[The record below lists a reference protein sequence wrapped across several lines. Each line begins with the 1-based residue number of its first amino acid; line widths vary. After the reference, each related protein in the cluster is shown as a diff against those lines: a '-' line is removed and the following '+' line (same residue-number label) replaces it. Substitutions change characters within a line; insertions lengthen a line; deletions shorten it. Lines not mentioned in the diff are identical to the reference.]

1 MVAIWL
7 EHSWKTIGVPAITK
21 MSEPT
26 LPSIIIGFDMETSEW
41 GPYSFA
47 QMNTHFQSGLPCRES
62 HREHPRYVC
71 EDVWYRSAIL
81 YSNCQNVTHHLA
93 TDWEPAVIDL
103 CYITTTYNNPRESAV
118 EKQFSLEISMQT
130 QFSSCAHKERN
141 EHPY

>member
-1 MVAIWL
+1 MISKVDCHAWKAIESIL
-7 EHSWKTIGVPAITK
+7 GMSAK
-21 MSEPT
+21 MSDKA
-26 LPSIIIGFDMETSEW
+26 LGFGDAGMLNTACHFEVSAFSVLTSSKW
-41 GPYSFA
+41 C
-47 QMNTHFQSGLPCRES
+47 LCIRL
-62 HREHPRYVC
+62 VI
-71 EDVWYRSAIL
+71 RSAIL

-141 EHPY
+141 EHQY